1 MANLPTAPSAAVRKA
16 LEAIAE
22 KRLGFDTLMTRR
34 VGDYDF
40 REVAVWSVEAAL
52 TEAYALGVASA
63 KKAKVKANP
72 RGAGLLHVRTKGGY
86 VVLSFADARGANA
99 AAKKLRAAGIPT
111 GAPVR
116 DRIMGCTDIYAG
128 SPGQRARI
136 IDIVRS

>member
-22 KRLGFDTLMTRR
+22 KRLGFDTLTTRR

-63 KKAKVKANP
+63 KKSKAKTNP
-72 RGAGLLHVRTKGGY
+72 GGASPLHVRTMGDS

-99 AAKKLRAAGIPT
+99 ASKKLRAAGIPT
-111 GAPVR
+111 SAPVR
-116 DRIMGCTDIYAG
+116 DRLMGCTDIYAG
-128 SPGQRARI
+128 SPGQRSLI
-136 IDIVRS
+136 VDIVRS